1 MKQFRTEYVLGWKI
15 VESNYK
21 DDFENQINELMEMFN
36 FEDFQFSTVI
46 DHNGEM
52 VYTGIVLL
60 QKKGE
65 PLPDYD
71 CNFCPATTMIGID
84 IGEKE

>member
-1 MKQFRTEYVLGWKI
+1 
-15 VESNYK
+15 
-21 DDFENQINELMEMFN
+21 
-36 FEDFQFSTVI
+36 
-46 DHNGEM
+46 M